1 MDNYQKHSDLFK
13 TGSIF
18 EQVLFL
24 DNFYTSD
31 EASQLSASELSD
43 VLFLGAENSL
53 NLYVRRTCFK
63 IISDLTL
70 TGMLANR
77 FKTAGLVD
85 DFLNSD
91 QEELLIISL
100 KYLPYFPEVFTAQTK
115 ENLKG
120 LSDSP
125 NADIASQCLIC
136 LGLFAISENIDG
148 EDIKELIENLQ
159 QAQRYF
165 QAALDSVENR
175 DDAAYYLLLLQW
187 ILAAIVDNAT
197 DSDEK
202 LSALEKSLF
211 LRNLYERDG
220 LELDFLIFKMIRN
233 IKSSYDILRSSEE
246 WLDFSTNVRVLMDL
260 NAEIGLYR
268 SFKGNAKGL
277 MKSIDDNFFSTV
289 EAHIYKVH
297 LHAEKK
303 RLNKL
308 KSVAKEDLIQF
319 IDKITGFFPDAEQP
333 NSENYELLI
342 SLQQKFG
349 DDGIAA
355 YQKIINKNLPW
366 EKAIANLLK
375 NDISSKL
382 PFKTGS
388 IYGEQVYL
396 ALSLEIDS
404 LLTNYDQ
411 ERKMAFL
418 KILEEVIRYARLT
431 FVDNDKSRFPFLYSK
446 LETNGKGQDASEQ
459 DLQESMISFFEHSQ
473 IADGL
478 GHERAKF
485 VDGGRVDI
493 LYQKDIITIPI
504 ELKKSLFRP
513 DQAAL
518 EQNYIAQAQTYTS
531 GYDQLGI
538 FVLLELS
545 DKAKEPPA
553 NFKDWFRIHHLK
565 PSTNLAVN
573 YPDFVISVVIPGN
586 RTGPSSKSTYK

>member
-1 MDNYQKHSDLFK
+1 MDIYQKHSDLFK

-18 EQVLFL
+18 QQILFL
-24 DNFYTSD
+24 DNFYTSE

-43 VLFLGAENSL
+43 LLFLGAENSS
-53 NLYVRRTCFK
+53 NLYVRRSCFK
-63 IISDLTL
+63 IICDLTL
-70 TGMLANR
+70 TGILANR
-77 FKTAGLVD
+77 FKTSGLLL

-91 QEELLIISL
+91 QLELPVIGL
-100 KYLPYFPEVFTAQTK
+100 KYLPYFPEVFTAQI
-115 ENLKG
+115 EEYIKG
-120 LSDSP
+120 LSDSS
-125 NADIASQCLIC
+125 NADIASQCLIS
-136 LGLFAISENIDG
+136 LGLFTILKNIDG
-148 EDIKELIENLQ
+148 DDVKVLIENLQ

-165 QAALDSVENR
+165 QAASDSVENR
-175 DDAAYYLLLLQW
+175 DDAAFYQLLLEW
-187 ILAAIVDNAT
+187 IMAGIADNAA

-202 LSALEKSLF
+202 LSALEKSLL
-211 LRNLYERDG
+211 LRNLYEREG
-220 LELDFLIFKMIRN
+220 LELDFLIFKMFRN
-233 IKSSYDILRSSEE
+233 IKSSYDILRLTEE
-246 WLDFSTNVRVLMDL
+246 WLDFGTNVRALLDL

-277 MKSIDDNFFSTV
+277 MKSIDDNFFSRV
-289 EAHIYKVH
+289 EEHIYKVH
-297 LHAEKK
+297 LQAEKK

-308 KSVAKEDLIQF
+308 KSEAKEDLIQF

-333 NSENYELLI
+333 NPENYELLI

-349 DDGIAA
+349 EDGIAA
-355 YQKIINKNLPW
+355 YQKIINKNMPW
-366 EKAIANLLK
+366 EKAIADLLK
-375 NDISSKL
+375 NDSSNKM

-396 ALSLEIDS
+396 TLSLEIDS
-404 LLTNYDQ
+404 LLPNYDQ
-411 ERKMAFL
+411 ERKTAFL
-418 KILEEVIRYARLT
+418 KVLEEVIRYARLS
-431 FVDNDKSRFPFLYSK
+431 FVDNDKSRFSFLYSK
-446 LETNGKGQDASEQ
+446 SETNGKGQDASEE
-459 DLQESMISFFEHSQ
+459 DLQVNMIAFFEHSQ

-493 LYQKDIITIPI
+493 LYKKDIITIPI

-513 DQAAL
+513 DQAAV

-545 DKAKEPPA
+545 DKAKEPPP
-553 NFKDWFRIHHLK
+553 NFKDWFKIHHLK
-565 PSTNLAVN
+565 PSTNLAVDF
-573 YPDFVISVVIPGN
+573 PDFVVSAVIPGN